1 MLSQETSTQTGTYS
15 FTIRVTD
22 YDNKFFDKTFSITVI
37 VVYPFTGSSEW
48 NTAAHRSNNLIP
60 PNTITINMKVII
72 NHVAGGHLQETW
84 WYNPEVNYL

>member
-22 YDNKFFDKTFSITVI
+22 YDNKFFDKIFSITVI

-48 NTAAHRSNNLIP
+48 NTAA
-60 PNTITINMKVII
+60 
-72 NHVAGGHLQETW
+72 QEQQPYTAQ
-84 WYNPEVNYL
+84 YHYYQHESDY